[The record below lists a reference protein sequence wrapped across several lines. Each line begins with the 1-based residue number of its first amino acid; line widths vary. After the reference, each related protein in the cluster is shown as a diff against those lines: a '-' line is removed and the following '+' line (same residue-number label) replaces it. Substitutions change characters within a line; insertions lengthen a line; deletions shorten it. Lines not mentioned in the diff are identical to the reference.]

1 MINYSYFYFL
11 NMKLKMEKN
20 LPTFSLDKRL
30 LLCLIYEKL
39 EKLCSLRV
47 APVSLKNFIEYSFQV
62 EPEYVDIDK
71 WV

>member
-30 LLCLIYEKL
+30 LVCLIYEKL
-39 EKLCSLRV
+39 EKLSSLRV
-47 APVSLKNFIEYSFQV
+47 ALVSLKNFIEYSFQV
-62 EPEYVDIDK
+62 VTEYVDIDK